1 MTRLIEILISLA
13 IVAVLFLIVG
23 IALPSSRH
31 LSHSV
36 ETNRKLVIVFDT
48 LNSLRRFKD
57 WNPLVLRDPAVQ
69 LSLSGPAEGVGAKL
83 DYVSKEKGLGK
94 GSWEITK
101 SEKGKLVAYKL
112 ENPERGN
119 NKRTEF
125 TFQPT
130 GRNNRNV
137 EITQTYDVEY
147 GWDMLGR
154 YSGLYVSSNIGED
167 IKLGLSRI
175 TNMLAAVPNYDYA
188 ELGKDDPAA
197 APKLGERPAE
207 NVLIVTAAVPR
218 DNEKVKSQMNSN
230 MEWIKKVIAANGL
243 EAAGPVR
250 IVTNEFGSETYS
262 FDVVQPVRKT
272 GSTEPATAPLENLK
286 LDGPNNPVK
295 SELVPASKTV
305 VATFKGHMANLSKV
319 RDAVRAWAI
328 THGYETSERPYEN
341 WTGGIDAGFGEE
353 GQYEVVWAIK

>member
-1 MTRLIEILISLA
+1 MAESTSYITDMRPQDILKPVAAGLCCEPGGFHIDPVRPVKRALITHGHYDHA
-13 IVAVLFLIVG
+13 RPGHGAVL
-23 IALPSSRH
+23 ATQ
-31 LSHSV
+31 
-36 ETNRKLVIVFDT
+36 ETLDIMR
-48 LNSLRRFKD
+48 LRYGDNF
-57 WNPLVLRDPAVQ
+57 A
-69 LSLSGPAEGVGAKL
+69 
-83 DYVSKEKGLGK
+83 
-94 GSWEITK
+94 GS
-101 SEKGKLVAYKL
+101 
-112 ENPERGN
+112 
-119 NKRTEF
+119 
-125 TFQPT
+125 
-130 GRNNRNV
+130 
-137 EITQTYDVEY
+137 TQAISY
-147 GWDMLGR
+147 
-154 YSGLYVSSNIGED
+154 GED